1 MSSPRNKR
9 RTAPLFAAGC
19 WPTTSAKSAGQWPPR
34 RPGNA
39 AIQRRPLSPTA
50 KSSTTS
56 KAGKRPGFA
65 PETVAGEDDEF
76 WLNRT
81 FQRFAQAVGP
91 DGLDRFPSL
100 AAVLGYLKM
109 CAYCTVLDEL
119 RTRRRHQH
127 VSLDLLADS
136 VDTGADLEHSVVDRL
151 TAHELWNAA
160 MRALP
165 DETDR
170 LVFRLS
176 FKYGWKPQ
184 EIHEKYGDRF
194 LSVADVYRTKRKLLE
209 RLRRDPQLRRFSP

>member
-1 MSSPRNKR
+1 MSVTTAGGHPAGLHEPETAEAAALQLLARALRGDDCADWPAFVRQYSGIVMSHIR
-9 RTAPLFAAGC
+9 RH
-19 WPTTSAKSAGQWPPR
+19 
-34 RPGNA
+34 
-39 AIQRRPLSPTA
+39 
-50 KSSTTS
+50 
-56 KAGKRPGFA
+56 A

-119 RTRRRHQH
+119 RMRRRHQH

-151 TAHELWNAA
+151 TAHELWDAA